1 MPHRRSSS
9 PPEKIALLRLQMIR
23 LENDGRSERRAFR
36 SREDLSVLAVLWAWS
51 VLTARNAL
59 RGLSLRRLERELVAS
74 GDPLRPPALPDPQ
87 STSEDPRPSAS
98 ISYRLNRCR

>member
-1 MPHRRSSS
+1 
-9 PPEKIALLRLQMIR
+9 
-23 LENDGRSERRAFR
+23 
-36 SREDLSVLAVLWAWS
+36 
-51 VLTARNAL
+51 LTARNAL
-59 RGLSLRRLERELVAS
+59 RPLSLRRLERELVAS